1 MLNMTL
7 KEILADPSI
16 SYWLK
21 DAIRTAYERDPVEA
35 MRDAQRLLKMLG
47 DRYVQIVTRNLTTMG
62 IGVTP

>member
-35 MRDAQRLLKMLG
+35 MRDAQSLIKMLR
-47 DRYVQIVTRNLTTMG
+47 DRYVQIVTRNLTTLGM
-62 IGVTP
+62 GVTP